1 MVVVAVANLR
11 CKAIPSRRVHSMAG
25 NKTIALLRNALQMK
39 WQQLCVK
46 QNARALNC
54 LPCNCRNYTMFLTVV
69 NPKVSGTAL
78 STPQCSPHHPAALL
92 DSLLPSTGLHSS
104 SLGRYIYCIVS
115 MSTSGKRL
123 LLLLL
128 SSSSSH
134 LKQLLNPF
142 PPSLLV
148 SGGVGGSVLFF

>member
-1 MVVVAVANLR
+1 
-11 CKAIPSRRVHSMAG
+11 
-25 NKTIALLRNALQMK
+25 MK

-69 NPKVSGTAL
+69 NPKLSGTAL

-128 SSSSSH
+128 SSSSSSH

-142 PPSLLV
+142 PPSLQLLFLV
-148 SGGVGGSVLFF
+148 ELVVLFCSFEDIIRVTIWQFNYRSVHSLLTHIHFCTYNIFNN